1 MAVSLGHDVP
11 SLFEPL
17 ALGAVSAPHR
27 VLMAPL
33 TRQRATQPGDVP
45 NDLMRDHYVQRAAA
59 GLIVSEGTQISPEG
73 RGTPALPASTATSR
87 SRAGGASR
95 TPIQEAGGRIAAQL
109 WHTGRVNHE
118 SLHEGELPVSA
129 SATPYRNRTTVFDD
143 HGGLVRVD

>member
-27 VLMAPL
+27 VLMTPL

-73 RGTPALPASTATSR
+73 KGYAGTPGIHSDEQV
-87 SRAGGASR
+87 AGRRRVTDAHTG
-95 TPIQEAGGRIAAQL
+95 GGRADRGPAVAHRPGQPRVAAR
-109 WHTGRVNHE
+109 G
-118 SLHEGELPVSA
+118 
-129 SATPYRNRTTVFDD
+129 
-143 HGGLVRVD
+143 